1 MNIELQMLD
10 ETLSNKNIKDMSD
23 AIDTLNINKIC
34 VLPSQISIFRKYLSN
49 KIKLSTMLDFP
60 FGILSTKTRN
70 DLVTQYI
77 KARVDSVEILAP
89 SYMMINKQYVGLKN
103 DIVSNYELC
112 LEAKV
117 DISYVLEYRTYSYDL
132 LYKICKI
139 LTTNNINSLYISTG
153 HKIDDIYDHLI
164 AMAMIQKN
172 VPEANIVPNGHIFSQ
187 KHADLIQNTKIPT
200 VRLHSM
206 NCVELFQ
213 G

>member
-77 KARVDSVEILAP
+77 KAGVDSVEILAP

>member
-23 AIDTLNINKIC
+23 TIDALNINKIC
-34 VLPSQISIFRKYLSN
+34 VLPSQVSIFRKYLSD
-49 KIKLSTMLDFP
+49 KIKLSTMVDFP
-60 FGILSTKTRN
+60 FGILSTKNRN
-70 DLVTQYI
+70 DLVRQYI
-77 KARVDSVEILAP
+77 KAGVNSVEILAP
-89 SYMMINKQYVGLKN
+89 SYMMINKQYIALKN

-139 LTTNNINSLYISTG
+139 LTGNNITSLYISTG

-164 AMAMIQKN
+164 AIAMIQKN
-172 VPEANIVPNGHIFSQ
+172 VSEANIVPNGHIFSK
-187 KHADLIQNTKIPT
+187 KHADLIKNTKIPT

-206 NCVELFQ
+206 NSIELFLD
-213 G
+213 

>member
-1 MNIELQMLD
+1 MLD

-23 AIDTLNINKIC
+23 TIDALNINKIC

-49 KIKLSTMLDFP
+49 RIKLSTMVDFP

-77 KARVDSVEILAP
+77 KAGVDSVEILAP

-187 KHADLIQNTKIPT
+187 KHSDLIQNTKIPT

>member
-77 KARVDSVEILAP
+77 KAGVDSVEILAP

-132 LYKICKI
+132 LYRICKI

>member
-10 ETLSNKNIKDMSD
+10 ETLSNKNIKDMSN
-23 AIDTLNINKIC
+23 AIDALNINKIC

-77 KARVDSVEILAP
+77 KAGVDSVEILAP

-112 LEAKV
+112 LEAKI

-132 LYKICKI
+132 LYRICKI

-164 AMAMIQKN
+164 AIAMIQKN

>member
-1 MNIELQMLD
+1 MLD

-23 AIDTLNINKIC
+23 AIDALNINKIC

-77 KARVDSVEILAP
+77 KAGVDSVEILAP

-112 LEAKV
+112 LEAKI

-132 LYKICKI
+132 LYRICKI

-164 AMAMIQKN
+164 AIAMIQKN

>member
-77 KARVDSVEILAP
+77 KAGVDSVEILAP

-206 NCVELFQ
+206 NSIELFLD
-213 G
+213 

>member
-23 AIDTLNINKIC
+23 AIDALNINKIC

-77 KARVDSVEILAP
+77 KAGVDSVEILAP

-112 LEAKV
+112 LEAKI

-132 LYKICKI
+132 LYRICKI

-164 AMAMIQKN
+164 AIAMIQKN

>member
-10 ETLSNKNIKDMSD
+10 ETLSNKNIKDMSN
-23 AIDTLNINKIC
+23 AIDALNINKIC

-77 KARVDSVEILAP
+77 KAGVDSVEILAP
-89 SYMMINKQYVGLKN
+89 SY
-103 DIVSNYELC
+103 IVSNYELC
-112 LEAKV
+112 LEAKI

-132 LYKICKI
+132 LYRICKI

-164 AMAMIQKN
+164 AIAMIQKN

>member
-1 MNIELQMLD
+1 MNIEFKMLD

-23 AIDTLNINKIC
+23 TIDALNINKIC

-49 KIKLSTMLDFP
+49 RIKLSTMVDFP

-77 KARVDSVEILAP
+77 KAGVDSVEILAP

>member
-1 MNIELQMLD
+1 MNIEFQMLD

-23 AIDTLNINKIC
+23 TIDALNINKIC

-49 KIKLSTMLDFP
+49 RIKLSTMVDFP

-77 KARVDSVEILAP
+77 KAGVDSVEILAP